1 MRSGRAALTRIV
13 LDTNIVLDYLSATRP
28 RHLDAV
34 ELLESILSS
43 GDVRAVVPAGSIRDA
58 YYILCRHY
66 RNEKIVRSRI
76 DDFRRLVDVAELTVP
91 VLDAAFSSD
100 EPDLEDAI
108 VRSTAELLG
117 AKAIVTR
124 DATAYA
130 RSSVPSMD
138 ARTYCSQQP

>member
-1 MRSGRAALTRIV
+1 MTRVV
-13 LDTNIVLDYLSATRP
+13 LDTNVVLDYLSATRP

-34 ELLESILSS
+34 DLLECLLSS
-43 GDVRAVVPAGSIRDA
+43 GDVRAVVPAGSIKDA

-66 RNEKIVRSRI
+66 RSEKIVRSRI
-76 DDFRRLVDVAELTVP
+76 DDFRKLVEIAELTVP

-100 EPDLEDAI
+100 EPDLEDAV

-117 AKAIVTR
+117 AKAIITR

-138 ARTYCSQQP
+138 ARTYCSQQT

>member
-1 MRSGRAALTRIV
+1 MTRVV

-34 ELLESILSS
+34 DLLECLLSS
-43 GDVRAVVPAGSIRDA
+43 GDVMAVVPAGSIKDV

-66 RNEKIVRSRI
+66 RDERIVRSRI
-76 DDFRRLVDVAELTVP
+76 DDFRGLVEIAELTTP

-117 AKAIVTR
+117 ARAIITR
-124 DATAYA
+124 DATAYV

-138 ARTYCSQQP
+138 ARTYCSRQA

>member
-1 MRSGRAALTRIV
+1 MTRVV

-28 RHLDAV
+28 RHFEAV
-34 ELLESILSS
+34 DLLECILSS
-43 GDVRAVVPAGSIRDA
+43 GDVTAVIPAGSIKDA

-66 RNEKIVRSRI
+66 RDERIVRSRI
-76 DDFRRLVDVAELTVP
+76 DDFRGLVEIAELTIP

-108 VRSTAELLG
+108 VRATAELLG
-117 AKAIVTR
+117 ASAIITR
-124 DATAYA
+124 DASAYA

-138 ARTYCSQQP
+138 ARTYCLGQA

>member
-1 MRSGRAALTRIV
+1 MTRVV
-13 LDTNIVLDYLSATRP
+13 LDTSVVLDYLSATRP

-34 ELLESILSS
+34 DLLECLLSS
-43 GDVRAVVPAGSIRDA
+43 GDVRAVVPAGSIKDA

-66 RNEKIVRSRI
+66 RSEKIVRSRI
-76 DDFRRLVDVAELTVP
+76 DDLRRLVEIAELTVP

-100 EPDLEDAI
+100 EPDLEDAV

-117 AKAIVTR
+117 AKAIITR

-138 ARTYCSQQP
+138 ARTYCSQQA

>member
-1 MRSGRAALTRIV
+1 MTRIV
-13 LDTNIVLDYLSATRP
+13 LDTNIVLDYLSATRHY
-28 RHLDAV
+28 HLDAV
-34 ELLESILSS
+34 DLLECLLSS
-43 GDVRAVVPAGSIRDA
+43 EDTTAVVPAGSVKDA

-76 DDFRRLVDVAELTVP
+76 DDFRRFVEIAELTVP

-100 EPDLEDAI
+100 EPDLEDAV

-117 AKAIVTR
+117 AKAIITR

-138 ARTYCSQQP
+138 ARTYCSQQA

>member
-1 MRSGRAALTRIV
+1 MTRVV
-13 LDTNIVLDYLSATRP
+13 LDTNVVLDYLSATRP

-34 ELLESILSS
+34 DLLECLLSS
-43 GDVRAVVPAGSIRDA
+43 GDVRAVVPAGSIKDA
-58 YYILCRHY
+58 YSILCRHY
-66 RNEKIVRSRI
+66 RSEKIVRSRI
-76 DDFRRLVDVAELTVP
+76 DDFRRLVEIAELTVP

-100 EPDLEDAI
+100 EPDLEDAV

-117 AKAIVTR
+117 AKAIITR

-138 ARTYCSQQP
+138 ARTYCSQQA

>member
-1 MRSGRAALTRIV
+1 MTRVV
-13 LDTNIVLDYLSATRP
+13 LDTNVVLDYLSATRP

-34 ELLESILSS
+34 DLLECLLSS
-43 GDVRAVVPAGSIRDA
+43 GDVMAVVPAGSIKDA

-66 RNEKIVRSRI
+66 RDERIVRSRI
-76 DDFRRLVDVAELTVP
+76 DDFRGLVEIAELTIP

-117 AKAIVTR
+117 ARAIITR

-138 ARTYCSQQP
+138 ARTYCSQQA

>member
-1 MRSGRAALTRIV
+1 MTRVV
-13 LDTNIVLDYLSATRP
+13 LDTSVVLDYLSATRP

-34 ELLESILSS
+34 DLLECLLSS
-43 GDVRAVVPAGSIRDA
+43 GDVMAVVPAGSIKDA

-66 RNEKIVRSRI
+66 RDERIVRSRI
-76 DDFRRLVDVAELTVP
+76 DDFRKLVEIAELTIP

-117 AKAIVTR
+117 ARAIITR

-138 ARTYCSQQP
+138 ARTYCSRQA

>member
-1 MRSGRAALTRIV
+1 MTRVV

-28 RHLDAV
+28 RHLDTV
-34 ELLESILSS
+34 DLLESLLSS

-66 RNEKIVRSRI
+66 RDERIVRSRI
-76 DDFRRLVDVAELTVP
+76 DDFRGLVEIAELTVP

-117 AKAIVTR
+117 ARAIITR

-138 ARTYCSQQP
+138 ARTYCLGQA